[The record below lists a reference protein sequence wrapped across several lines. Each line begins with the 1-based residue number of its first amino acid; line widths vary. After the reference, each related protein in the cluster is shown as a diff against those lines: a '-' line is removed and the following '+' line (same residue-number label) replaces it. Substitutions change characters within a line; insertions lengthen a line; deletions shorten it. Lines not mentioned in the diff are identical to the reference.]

1 MSDEK
6 YGNVNITTIQK
17 TKNDLRD
24 ALSSGDLEAAQKAWD
39 RLEQWIDSPPM
50 MPKTIP
56 QETKVWCKCKSEF
69 VVRCDCMKD

>member
-24 ALSSGDLEAAQKAWD
+24 ALSSGDLEAA
-39 RLEQWIDSPPM
+39 
-50 MPKTIP
+50 
-56 QETKVWCKCKSEF
+56 
-69 VVRCDCMKD
+69 